1 MKKIITALILILI
14 LLFFTTGCTKEK
26 FYLDSKFYKESK
38 YIDLT
43 KDEYNSLNDE
53 NYIIYTY
60 NSYCNFKIPCDNIF
74 KETMD
79 KYNLSF
85 YSMPYSDL
93 KETELYNTVKF
104 APSVIIIKNKKVV
117 AYLKADSD
125 DDYDKYQDS
134 ESCTNW
140 LESYIY
146 LEPQST

>member
-1 MKKIITALILILI
+1 MKKIITALILIL
-14 LLFFTTGCTKEK
+14 LLFTTGCTKEK

-43 KDEYNSLNDE
+43 KAEYNSLTAE

-125 DDYDKYQDS
+125 DDYDKYQNS
-134 ESCTNW
+134 ESFTNW

>member
-1 MKKIITALILILI
+1 
-14 LLFFTTGCTKEK
+14 
-26 FYLDSKFYKESK
+26 
-38 YIDLT
+38 
-43 KDEYNSLNDE
+43 
-53 NYIIYTY
+53 
-60 NSYCNFKIPCDNIF
+60 
-74 KETMD
+74 MD

-125 DDYDKYQDS
+125 DDYDKYQNS
-134 ESCTNW
+134 ESFTNW